1 MWNILGNEDSIQ
13 LRVMESGF
21 QKITGTALSHEV
33 FTHSYYNPTGE
44 NEDKIKPWFDEKAR
58 FDENINQ
65 LEFSWSIKPSNATIG
80 DISGLD
86 GEEPTL
92 YERCQATPELSHIFI
107 RFFDST
113 DDFEISFK
121 DRHKSITASIVL
133 PPDTFNRIWNLFNRV
148 LLEPVSYQMCINF
161 SGWMRERQNTP
172 EDMLGKYKDSWL
184 TMEEFLSGKAY
195 YCNGI
200 DFSIFKSQDETKE
213 IDSVIKEKPALP
225 TENSETLQE
234 LLPILFSP
242 IKRSLKWITF
252 LLLMIAATL
261 IFK

>member
-1 MWNILGNEDSIQ
+1 MWKICGNEDSVQ
-13 LRVMESGF
+13 LRVTESGF

-58 FDENINQ
+58 FDENINR
-65 LEFSWSIKPSNATIG
+65 LEFSWSIKPSNATVG
-80 DISGLD
+80 DISGFD

-92 YERCQATPELSHIFI
+92 YERCQETPELSHVFLQ
-107 RFFDST
+107 FFDST

-121 DRHKSITASIVL
+121 DRHKAITATIVL
-133 PPDTFNRIWNLFNRV
+133 PPDTFKSVWNLFNRV
-148 LLEPVSYQMCINF
+148 PLEPVSYQMCINF
-161 SGWMRERQNTP
+161 SGWMRERHEDEP
-172 EDMLGKYKDSWL
+172 EDLVGKYKDSWL

-195 YCNGI
+195 YCNSI

-213 IDSVIKEKPALP
+213 IDSVIEEKTALP
-225 TENSETLQE
+225 TENSVTLQE
-234 LLPILFSP
+234 LLPIFST